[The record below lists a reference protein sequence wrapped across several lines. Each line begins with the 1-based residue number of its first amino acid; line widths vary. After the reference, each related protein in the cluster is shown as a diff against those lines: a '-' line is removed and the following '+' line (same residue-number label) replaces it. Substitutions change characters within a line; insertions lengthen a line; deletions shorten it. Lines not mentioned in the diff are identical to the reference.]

1 MSNEL
6 RIKDLH
12 LAAYMKYNGAEFTD
26 FDKGCFVFASE
37 KNENEWRV
45 LHSKSC
51 CRGVDVELINL
62 RKFLRKTK

>member
-1 MSNEL
+1 ML
-6 RIKDLH
+6 HKLYIKDLH
-12 LAAYMKYNGAEFTD
+12 LAAYMKYNGVEFTD
-26 FDKGCFVFASE
+26 FNTECFVFTSE
-37 KNENEWRV
+37 KSENEWRV